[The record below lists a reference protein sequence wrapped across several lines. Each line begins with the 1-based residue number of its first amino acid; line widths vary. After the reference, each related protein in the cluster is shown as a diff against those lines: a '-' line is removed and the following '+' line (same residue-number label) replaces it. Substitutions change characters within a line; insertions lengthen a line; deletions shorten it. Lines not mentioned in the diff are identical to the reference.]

1 MEETSKVFGRFN
13 VRIVFPGERYGRTDS
28 LVNDGADPLVE
39 FYDTAHKDDTDWK
52 RGQFVSRYYAAALV
66 DHRHSLQLYDWIED
80 WRVPAQDMIK
90 ISDGSKKNLK
100 KVGNLSEN
108 RS

>member
-39 FYDTAHKDDTDWK
+39 FYDMKHKDGTDWK
-52 RGQFVSRYYAAALV
+52 RGQFVSRYYATAIAG
-66 DHRHSLQLYDWIED
+66 HKHSLQLYDWIED

-90 ISDGSKKNLK
+90 ISEWIEEKLKEKGKRELSK
-100 KVGNLSEN
+100 
-108 RS
+108 

>member
-13 VRIVFPGERYGRTDS
+13 VRIVFPGEKYGRTDS

-39 FYDTAHKDDTDWK
+39 FYDTKHKDDTDWK

-66 DHRHSLQLYDWIED
+66 GYKHSLQLYDWIED

-90 ISDGSKKNLK
+90 ISEWIEEKLKERRQSK
-100 KVGNLSEN
+100 
-108 RS
+108 